1 MMIKESNKHQHAYSL
16 DLKISKPVTT
26 QYPWFLNIVLGT
38 SCFLLMFQLY
48 FIAPLIPG
56 YFNEFNS
63 TLLEMSIPA
72 FAIPFAFAAAGMV
85 LFPSTIKKPDKWFS
99 LSLLAMSL
107 GSAALSTVKSAEVF
121 LLCRVLTGLG
131 TGTMLPAALIIAT
144 RSVDKKKSF
153 INMIAIILYLATGMT
168 FAPSIGGWLNESVGW
183 RYLYQVT
190 GILTAG
196 IWFLYT
202 LFINKN
208 HAHNYRQQYMVKGL
222 SGLQLIRKGKNIYSF
237 VFLSGVFHS
246 GLFVWI
252 SYYFT
257 TQYKLNENE
266 IATALLIL
274 GLPGY
279 IATLLMLRY
288 HLDAK
293 VIRILYSGLAL
304 TIAALFT
311 MMLNVPLWL
320 AECLLAVMS
329 IGYCFTQPL
338 FIGILKLPLG
348 GISAGRLIAVG
359 SGILF
364 AGYGTGPLMMAALIN
379 ANKDFAIGFFV
390 FLVITMGV
398 LSRKIWRVK

>member
-1 MMIKESNKHQHAYSL
+1 MIKKTKRQHEAYTL
-16 DLKISKPVTT
+16 ELKIGKPVTQ
-26 QYPWFLNIVLGT
+26 QYPYFLNIILGT

-56 YFNEFNS
+56 YYNEFNS

-72 FAIPFAFAAAGMV
+72 FAIPFAIAATGMA
-85 LFPSTIKKPDKWFS
+85 LFPSAIKKADKYFS

-121 LLCRVLTGLG
+121 LLCRIFTGLG

-144 RSVDKKKSF
+144 RSVDKKESF

-183 RYLYQVT
+183 RYLYQLT
-190 GILTAG
+190 AILTVG
-196 IWFLYT
+196 IWLVYT
-202 LFINKN
+202 LFINNN
-208 HAHNYRQQYMVKGL
+208 HVHTYRQQYMVKGL
-222 SGLQLIRKGKNIYSF
+222 SGLQLIRRGKNIYSF
-237 VFLSGVFHS
+237 VYLSGVFHS

-288 HLDAK
+288 HLDTK
-293 VIRILYSGLAL
+293 VIRIIYSGLAL

-320 AECLLAVMS
+320 AEALLAIIS
-329 IGYCFTQPL
+329 LGYCFTQPL

-348 GISAGRLIAVG
+348 GISAGRLIAIG

-390 FLVITMGV
+390 FLVIAMGV
-398 LSRKIWRVK
+398 LSRKIWRIK

>member
-1 MMIKESNKHQHAYSL
+1 MVRESNKQQDTYSL
-16 DLKISKPVTT
+16 EFQISKPVTR
-26 QYPWFLNIVLGT
+26 QNSYLLNAVLGI

-56 YFNEFNS
+56 YLNEFNS

-72 FAIPFAFAAAGMV
+72 FAIPFAITAAGMA
-85 LFPSTIKKPDKWFS
+85 LFPSTIKKPDKWFL

-107 GSAALSTVKSAEVF
+107 GSLVLSTVKSAEVF
-121 LLCRVLTGLG
+121 LFCRVLTGMG

-144 RSVDKKKSF
+144 RSVDKKESF
-153 INMIAIILYLATGMT
+153 INMIGIILYLATGMT

-183 RYLYQVT
+183 RSLYQII
-190 GILTAG
+190 GILTAV
-196 IWFLYT
+196 IWLLYI
-202 LFINKN
+202 LVINKN
-208 HAHNYRQQYMVKGL
+208 HAHQYRRQYMVKSL
-222 SGLQLIRKGKNIYSF
+222 SSLQLIRKGKNIYSF
-237 VFLSGVFHS
+237 VYLSGVFHS
-246 GLFVWI
+246 GVFVWV

-288 HLDAK
+288 HLDTK

-311 MMLNVPLWL
+311 MMLNIPLWL
-320 AECLLAVMS
+320 AECLLAVIS
-329 IGYCFTQPL
+329 LGYCFTQPL
-338 FIGILKLPLG
+338 FIGILKLPLA
-348 GISAGRLIAVG
+348 GISAGRLIAIG

-364 AGYGTGPLMMAALIN
+364 VGYGTGPLLMAALIN

-390 FLVITMGV
+390 LLVLCMGI
-398 LSRKIWRVK
+398 LSRKIWRAK